1 MGKKFKFIMSLLI
14 SQFLQTFLHLS
25 SLNLITSIVSSCQ
38 QSDIVSCCCMSHIAL
53 ETRDKSLTNYD
64 EGQENS

>member
-1 MGKKFKFIMSLLI
+1 MSLLI

-25 SLNLITSIVSSCQ
+25 GLNLITSIVSSCQ
-38 QSDIVSCCCMSHIAL
+38 QSDIGFCCCMSHIAL
-53 ETRDKSLTNYD
+53 ETRDKSLTNDD